1 MPQHVRLWLL
11 ADIPAYVDLCLLSGV
26 KRTSRHL
33 VSAQHHFS
41 RNSLHLGAG
50 ELPQGM
56 IGTVEVEFCGDP
68 SMILSL

>member
-1 MPQHVRLWLL
+1 LSSGNRHVFDQGYTFDFSSVAPPTDKGNIAL
-11 ADIPAYVDLCLLSGV
+11 
-26 KRTSRHL
+26 
-33 VSAQHHFS
+33 QHHFF